1 MKTYNDFTFV
11 IQGPIHQNSIYGALN
26 NYKDYTD
33 NLIFSHWDT
42 DPSKELLQHL
52 TDYEIPHTAIANEFI
67 TASPNTFNGQNVYYQ
82 ITTTLSGLLAA
93 KSEYVLKLRSDQ
105 YFGNLEPIMQ
115 RIRSNPEKYVSANLH
130 FRPDSA
136 LKYHPSDKLFGGK
149 TEKIKKTFEKALC
162 RVKNNVQPLL
172 AGAYMYDSNSTVATP
187 ELLARDMAAYSYSN
201 VNRQLVTQYGQQ
213 PLTGTI
219 QILPGG
225 YIGIVSE
232 ILIGTSFLLGNGVY
246 PDPTQSVRIVKDHF
260 DIVRVEDMG
269 PYINKDGGNTVE
281 HNSEEIHDINN
292 YG

>member
-1 MKTYNDFTFV
+1 MKTYNNFTFV

-33 NLIFSHWDT
+33 NIIFSHWDT
-42 DPSKELLQHL
+42 DQNKELLQHL
-52 TDYEIPHTAIANEFI
+52 VDYDIPYVDIENKFVAAP
-67 TASPNTFNGQNVYYQ
+67 PNTFNGQNVYYQ
-82 ITTTLSGLLAA
+82 ITTTLAGLRAA
-93 KSEYVLKLRSDQ
+93 TTEYVLKLRSDQ

-115 RIRSNPEKYVSANLH
+115 RIQNNPEKYVSANLH

-136 LKYHPSDKLFGGK
+136 LKYHPSDKLFGGR
-149 TEKIKKTFEKALC
+149 TEKIRRTFEKANH
-162 RVKNNVQPLL
+162 RVQNHVQSLL
-172 AGAYMYDSNSTVATP
+172 AGAYMYDEDVTIATP
-187 ELLARDMAAYSYSN
+187 ELLSRDMSSYSYSN
-201 VNRQLVTQYGQQ
+201 VNRQIVTQYGQQ

-232 ILIGTSFLLGNGVY
+232 ILIGTSFLLGNGIY
-246 PDPTQSVRIVKDHF
+246 PDPIRSIQIVKKNF
-260 DIVRVEDMG
+260 DIVKVEDMG

-281 HNSEEIHDINN
+281 HNSEEIHDINK